1 MKIKD
6 GFILRTVAGQNVV
19 VPVGTGAVNF
29 NGMVSFNES
38 GAFLWSLLSKDTTKE
53 QLVCSLLNEYEV
65 EESRAEADVTA
76 FLEKLREAKL
86 LDE

>member
-65 EESRAEADVTA
+65 EEPRAEADVTA
-76 FLEKLREAKL
+76 FLAKLREAKL

>member
-38 GAFLWSLLSKDTTKE
+38 GAFLWSLLTNDTTKE
-53 QLVCSLLNEYEV
+53 QLVCSLLKEYEV
-65 EESRAEADVTA
+65 EETRAEADVTA
-76 FLEKLREAKL
+76 FLAKLREAKL

>member
-38 GAFLWSLLSKDTTKE
+38 GAFLWSLLTKDTTKE
-53 QLVCSLLNEYEV
+53 ALVCSLLKEYEV

-76 FLEKLREAKL
+76 FLTKLREAKL

>member
-38 GAFLWSLLSKDTTKE
+38 GAFLWSLLTNDTTKE
-53 QLVCSLLNEYEV
+53 QLVCSLLKEYEV
-65 EESRAEADVTA
+65 EEIRAEADVTA
-76 FLEKLREAKL
+76 FLAKLREAKL